1 MSRFTFIKCF
11 ITLKNLLELL
21 TREAEIAKSQQ
32 QKKGASEGVNKGASE
47 GVNKG
52 GIKIHPDTE
61 NEPYHPLGSYFILL
75 VILFV
80 DLDWKKNILLKRLC
94 IAIVSLC
101 Y

>member
-32 QKKGASEGVNKGASE
+32 QKKGASE

-80 DLDWKKNILLKRLC
+80 DLDWKKKYFIKEALHYNCILMLLL
-94 IAIVSLC
+94 SLIHI
-101 Y
+101 